1 MVSANPLVRTSLSTT
16 LGLQSLALTGRAMKM
31 TPKKFGKPSKKPTKK
46 IIKGFTEIMVG
57 TSMLTPTANIMA
69 SVP

>member
-16 LGLQSLALTGRAMKM
+16 LGLQSLALTGRAAKM
-31 TPKKFGKPSKKPTKK
+31 LPKKWGKADKKPTKK
-46 IIKGFTEIMVG
+46 LIKGFTEIMVG